1 MTSNCWCA
9 LKNYYWLNDH
19 ISKHEK
25 MNRIGQLN
33 SKLKKQPYIYRIELL
48 DRFYKILDN
57 KELVFVN
64 PDRWEDP
71 LENLIFNA
79 KVIRN
84 GKQFEN
90 PAKNKIFSQCWSYE
104 GDSYGIWKIYTTKA
118 NDKGITKRH
127 LGVRITTKL
136 ERLKHIS
143 AENSGEFFFGVV
155 NYKWKYQLNKLPKTK
170 RIIEALKITIPNKKH
185 LETLLLKR
193 RSYSYEKEVRLFAIP
208 ENRHIDIKDKELC
221 RLSINPKD
229 FITSLRFDPG
239 MEYEEF
245 KKHKK
250 ILIEK
255 YGFSSSQI
263 TQSTYFQKNKYVI
276 NLD

>member
-1 MTSNCWCA
+1 MSQARTA
-9 LKNYYWLNDH
+9 LIQSRCDQAK
-19 ISKHEK
+19 K

-33 SKLKKQPYIYRIELL
+33 DKLKKKPYIYRIELL
-48 DRFYKILDN
+48 DRFYKMLDK

-84 GKQFEN
+84 GKRFEN

-127 LGVRITTKL
+127 MGVRITTKL

-143 AENSGEFFFGVV
+143 SENKGEFYFGVY
-155 NYKWKYQLNKLPKTK
+155 NSPH
-170 RIIEALKITIPNKKH
+170 P
-185 LETLLLKR
+185 
-193 RSYSYEKEVRLFAIP
+193 
-208 ENRHIDIKDKELC
+208 
-221 RLSINPKD
+221 
-229 FITSLRFDPG
+229 
-239 MEYEEF
+239 
-245 KKHKK
+245 
-250 ILIEK
+250 
-255 YGFSSSQI
+255 
-263 TQSTYFQKNKYVI
+263 
-276 NLD
+276 